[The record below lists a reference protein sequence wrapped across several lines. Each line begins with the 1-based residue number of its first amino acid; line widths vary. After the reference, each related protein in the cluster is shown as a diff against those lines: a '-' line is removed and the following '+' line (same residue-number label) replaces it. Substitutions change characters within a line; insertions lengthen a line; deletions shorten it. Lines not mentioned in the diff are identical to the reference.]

1 MTKTTLTLVL
11 GGEVPLDRFAEGMQ
25 GFRQLIEALT
35 QEVSGGAKI
44 AWVIDELAGGSAV
57 ATIRGEAEQI
67 EDVERVVRAYAVVG
81 KALERHEVIPYSER
95 VAKAARK
102 LASVLDGNVTS
113 LQFETETETAMITE
127 GIPYE
132 SWTKCAAFGTVE
144 GRVETLRSR
153 HRLSFTLYDSI
164 NDEAVYCLL
173 RPEQVELV
181 RNAWGKRVIVEG
193 WVERDPASGRP
204 IKIDPVESITILPE
218 LVPGAYRQARAVAP
232 APHSAPSPADAMRR
246 LRDA

>member
-1 MTKTTLTLVL
+1 MTETTLTLVL
-11 GGEVPLDRFAEGMQ
+11 GGEVPLDRFAESMQ

-113 LQFETETETAMITE
+113 LQFETETETATITE
-127 GIPYE
+127 GTPGQPRTYRV
-132 SWTKCAAFGTVE
+132 AFGALE

-153 HRLSFTLYDSI
+153 HRLSFTLYDAI

-173 RPEQVELV
+173 RPEQTELV
-181 RNAWGKRVIVEG
+181 RNAWGRRVIVKG
-193 WVERDPASGRP
+193 WIERDPASGRP
-204 IKIDPVESITILPE
+204 MKIDPVEGITILPE
-218 LVPGAYRQARAVAP
+218 VVPGAYRRARAVAP
-232 APHSAPSPADAMRR
+232 APPGAPSSAEAMRR
-246 LRDA
+246 MRDA